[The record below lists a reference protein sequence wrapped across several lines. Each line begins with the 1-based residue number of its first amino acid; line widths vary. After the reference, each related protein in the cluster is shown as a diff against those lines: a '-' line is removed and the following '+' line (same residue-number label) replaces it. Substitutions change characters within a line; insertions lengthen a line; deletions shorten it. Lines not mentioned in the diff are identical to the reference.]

1 MMCLQPPGLGSHQSY
16 WWTLQESTRTIPG
29 VTELRAFHGPALG
42 TMWKDI
48 ERVLKQHQDKVVETK
63 QELDR
68 LADEPAYLRA
78 SDLKKAKEAIE
89 RLLKE
94 LEDQR
99 LVFLEYVGRCVQVQL
114 LTARAAILQSSW

>member
-1 MMCLQPPGLGSHQSY
+1 
-16 WWTLQESTRTIPG
+16 
-29 VTELRAFHGPALG
+29 
-42 TMWKDI
+42 MWKDI

-63 QELDR
+63 QELER

>member
-1 MMCLQPPGLGSHQSY
+1 M
-16 WWTLQESTRTIPG
+16 QESTSTIPG
-29 VTELRAFHGPALG
+29 VTELRAFHNPALA

-63 QELDR
+63 QELER